1 MTLKLSRFE
10 PADHLTSQE
19 DIAAYLADIA
29 QDNNPALL
37 ASALGDVA
45 RARNMSQLARDSGLT
60 RAGLARAL
68 AADGNP
74 SFATIGKVAKAL
86 GLQVCFVPAKH

>member
-1 MTLKLSRFE
+1 MTLKPSRFD
-10 PADHLTSQE
+10 PADHLSSQE

-74 SFATIGKVAKAL
+74 SFATIAKVAKAL
-86 GLQVCFVPAKH
+86 GLQVCFVPIQH